1 MSRFISQYF
10 TYFTCFTCLPNGSII
25 AHVSQYLP
33 CFTTLLKIFSEIV
46 LCALL
51 QADFTEMAALRKFLF
66 AAAML
71 PEHTPTATM
80 LTAVSRSQSQ
90 KIAYLLQVNL

>member
-1 MSRFISQYF
+1 MSHNIY
-10 TYFTCFTCLPNGSII
+10 
-25 AHVSQYLP
+25 HVSQRYSKYSQKLF
-33 CFTTLLKIFSEIV
+33 CDI
-46 LCALL
+46 L